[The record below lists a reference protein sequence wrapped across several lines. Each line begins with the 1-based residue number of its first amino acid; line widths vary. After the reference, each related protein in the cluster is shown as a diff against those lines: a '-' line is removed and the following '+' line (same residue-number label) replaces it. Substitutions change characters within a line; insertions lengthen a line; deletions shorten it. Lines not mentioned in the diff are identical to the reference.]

1 MSEEIEGVGYAGG
14 DMHGHTCGVWVVRPH
29 LWTDVHC
36 DSPPL
41 LRRAEVEWWL
51 DIIGDPPHRR
61 RDVLF
66 DVDPGRHLTH
76 RSLAFGCMNHAVA
89 YTCVHKPHNRH
100 ADTGEPSE
108 PQLGCLLSAAV

>member
-1 MSEEIEGVGYAGG
+1 
-14 DMHGHTCGVWVVRPH
+14 MHGHTCGVWVVRPH

-36 DSPPL
+36 DRRLPRPL
-41 LRRAEVEWWL
+41 LRWTEVEGRF
-51 DIIGDPPHRR
+51 DIGDPPHRHR
-61 RDVLF
+61 AVLI
-66 DVDPGRHLTH
+66 DVDPGRQLTH
-76 RSLAFGCMNHAVA
+76 RLLAFGYMNHAVA

>member
-1 MSEEIEGVGYAGG
+1 
-14 DMHGHTCGVWVVRPH
+14 MHGHTCGVWVVRPH

-36 DSPPL
+36 DRRSPRL
-41 LRRAEVEWWL
+41 LRRWTEV
-51 DIIGDPPHRR
+51 DGRDDIGDVPHRA
-61 RDVLF
+61 VLI

-76 RSLAFGCMNHAVA
+76 RSLAFGYMNHAVA
-89 YTCVHKPHNRH
+89 YTCVHKPHNWH